1 LASKARL
8 IPLISGLVKTRFEL
22 DNLICLDNRE
32 KTLGNICISVAET
45 KLQELNIFVGKTE
58 QTQHVSTCISSFYI
72 DVKIWILQV
81 RVKVPGLFPTTLTC
95 HGISKDLTPPI
106 ITVVSMRLGVGPKRS
121 FSFGFA
127 KNDFGGCYST
137 QIFSSNVEKG
147 PISKGKLGGG
157 FKYLLCSS
165 IFGEMIQID

>member
-1 LASKARL
+1 M
-8 IPLISGLVKTRFEL
+8 
-22 DNLICLDNRE
+22 
-32 KTLGNICISVAET
+32 
-45 KLQELNIFVGKTE
+45 
-58 QTQHVSTCISSFYI
+58 
-72 DVKIWILQV
+72 KIWIHQV
-81 RVKVPGLFPTTLTC
+81 RVKVGDLFQVNHSQPGLFPTTLTC

-106 ITVVSMRLGVGPKRS
+106 ITVVSMRLGVAPKRS

-147 PISKGKLGGG
+147 PISKGNLGGG

-165 IFGEMIQID
+165 KLTNIFWDGLKPPLSRKDLRPVPAFSHGILLMVQKSCTSWYGETLIIFGV

>member
-1 LASKARL
+1 MTFSK
-8 IPLISGLVKTRFEL
+8 STR
-22 DNLICLDNRE
+22 
-32 KTLGNICISVAET
+32 V
-45 KLQELNIFVGKTE
+45 V
-58 QTQHVSTCISSFYI
+58 
-72 DVKIWILQV
+72 
-81 RVKVPGLFPTTLTC
+81 LTC

-157 FKYLLCSS
+157 FKYLLCASL
-165 IFGEMIQID
+165 FGEMIQIDYYILRWVETTII